1 MQGRSRCAFLVLQTV
16 AACVIA
22 PSVAVAFS
30 ITSPRSDAVL
40 QSGQD
45 VLVSVDVGSEIGLR
59 RVQYLWFRQGEEPVS
74 MQQAAPAL
82 VATSAS
88 TPPFGGL
95 LRVPVDAIGT
105 MRLLA
110 VGEVVRG
117 RLEGREEFDEILVQ
131 VEPAAELSTIEFA
144 VEKPWRL
151 ETIGKIV
158 EIPVVGQF
166 ADGVLRRIGGASA
179 GSAYRSS
186 DERVI
191 RVFPEGLAQV
201 VGNGRAAITVTN
213 RGKVGILEVVVDG
226 NSAPNRS
233 PIARAG
239 PDLTVKSG
247 ATVVLNGLHSTDPDG
262 DPLRYEWKQ
271 IRGHKV
277 TLFNVDE
284 AKAMFVAPKVSR
296 KRLLQFRLRVTDMAG
311 PDTVKGADSFP
322 SVVNVW
328 VEP

>member
-1 MQGRSRCAFLVLQTV
+1 
-16 AACVIA
+16 
-22 PSVAVAFS
+22 
-30 ITSPRSDAVL
+30 
-40 QSGQD
+40 
-45 VLVSVDVGSEIGLR
+45 
-59 RVQYLWFRQGEEPVS
+59 

-82 VATSAS
+82 VATAAS

-95 LRVPVDAIGT
+95 LRVPVDAIGA

-110 VGEVVRG
+110 VGEVIRG
-117 RLEGREEFDEILVQ
+117 RMDGWEEFDEILVQ
-131 VEPAAELSTIEFA
+131 VEPAAELATIEFA

-151 ETIGKIV
+151 ETIGKMV
-158 EIPVVGQF
+158 EIPVGGRF

-179 GSAYRSS
+179 GSTYRSS

-191 RVFPEGLAQV
+191 WLFPEGLAQV
-201 VGNGRAAITVTN
+201 VGHGRAAIRVAN
-213 RGKVGILEVVVDG
+213 RGKVGMLEVGVAGD
-226 NSAPNRS
+226 SAPNRA

-239 PDLTVKSG
+239 QNLTVKSG

-262 DPLRYEWKQ
+262 DPLQYEWKL

-277 TLFNVDE
+277 TLFNMDE

-311 PDTVKGADSFP
+311 LDTV
-322 SVVNVW
+322 
-328 VEP
+328 